1 MLLFRW
7 IFMLLVL
14 MAAISFCVYLGTGKA
29 RYKQCAVLL
38 VKWTVIAGFAF
49 FAVLFVGRMV

>member
-1 MLLFRW
+1 MLVFRW

-14 MAAISFCVYLGTGKA
+14 MAAISFVFYLGTCRK
-29 RYKQCAVLL
+29 RYRSLALLL

-49 FAVLFVGRMV
+49 FTILFVGRLV

>member
-14 MAAISFCVYLGTGKA
+14 
-29 RYKQCAVLL
+29 
-38 VKWTVIAGFAF
+38 IAGLAF

>member
-1 MLLFRW
+1 MVMFRW

-14 MAAISFCVYLGTGKA
+14 MSAISFCVYLGTGQH
-29 RYKQCAVLL
+29 RYRQWSVLL
-38 VKWTVIAGFAF
+38 IKWTVIAALAF

>member
-14 MAAISFCVYLGTGKA
+14 LAAVSFVFYLGTGQR
-29 RYKQCAVLL
+29 RYRQWALLL
-38 VKWTVIAGFAF
+38 VKWTVIAALAF
-49 FAVLFVGRMV
+49 FAVLLVGRVL

>member
-14 MAAISFCVYLGTGKA
+14 MAAISFCVYLGTGQR
-29 RYKQCAVLL
+29 RYRQWSVLL
-38 VKWTVIAGFAF
+38 IKWTVIAALAF

>member
-1 MLLFRW
+1 MLVFRW

-14 MAAISFCVYLGTGKA
+14 MAAVSFIFYLGTGRK
-29 RYKQCAVLL
+29 RYRQWALML
-38 VKWTVIAGFAF
+38 VKWTVIAGLAF